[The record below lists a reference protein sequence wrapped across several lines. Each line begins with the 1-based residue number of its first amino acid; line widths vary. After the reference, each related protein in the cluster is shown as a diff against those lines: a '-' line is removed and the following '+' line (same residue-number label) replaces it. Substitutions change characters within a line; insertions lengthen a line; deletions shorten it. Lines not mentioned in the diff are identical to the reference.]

1 MKRRT
6 DRTNPVV
13 SAEVSHLVDR
23 YFFGTG
29 SVIGLASALLVAAL
43 PMPGSM
49 LRHALLAGLALG
61 VSLMFTIASRLVR
74 RHDVRRAAQLGGWTA
89 LFAAL
94 GMSIGLGDGVHA
106 AALGFFSV
114 LICVSSVVAG
124 LRTAVWMA
132 LFCALSVLG
141 LDAAERL
148 GWLTGEAAG
157 LAIPLALRTAV
168 QLMVIGCSLM
178 VGLLTARIITSYLRA
193 ANERE
198 QRFRTL
204 LNIAADWYWE
214 MDAQFR
220 FTQIVESELR
230 GGSIARPDRLGVT
243 PWEMGDV
250 GIDDATMDAHRSD
263 LEAHRP
269 FHNLLLRRRDAEGRK
284 RYARISGEPRFD
296 ERGAFIGYWG
306 VGRDTTAEVNAQRSV
321 VASETRYRELFSR
334 TPSPL
339 LLHRDARVMDANPA
353 ALALFGYDTLEAMLG
368 RSLLDH
374 TDCDHS
380 RAAMRARVA
389 QLEHMAIGEGLPPVE
404 LRLLNRGG
412 QPRFV
417 RTESVRVNAPGGPAT
432 LALYHDETEQRRAD
446 AALRRSSSLLSH
458 LVESS
463 PDCITLTE
471 VGSGRYVMVNEAFS
485 GLLGYSNDEVIGRT
499 SLDIDIWVYP
509 DDRRRLLE
517 MLAGEGRVRHL
528 PARFRKKNG
537 EHLLMIVSGGSFEA
551 DGQRYLVLVSRDIG
565 EIDRTR
571 LEHQAILQSAS
582 IGIAFTRDRAFLVTN
597 PHFERIFGWEPG
609 GLTGQPGAVVW
620 PSQADYEEIGR
631 LAGPLLAAGKPLEV
645 ERLMRRKDGSTFWC
659 RLLAKVVD
667 PRDPSQGGTI
677 WIAEDVTERRRVE
690 QALATARD
698 AAEAAN
704 RAKSAFLANT
714 SHEIRTP
721 LNGLL
726 GVARL
731 ALQSDLSDERRH
743 QYLLQIFDSAQ
754 SLAGIISDILD
765 LSKIEAGKIT
775 LEAVPFD
782 LRDTLAAVHHAY
794 LSLAEVKGLI
804 FELDVAAEVPATVV
818 GDPLR
823 VRQILSNY
831 ITNALKFTERGTV
844 RIEAGY
850 CEQALEVAVVDT
862 GPGIDAPTRGR
873 LFMPFT
879 QADDSTTR
887 RYGGTG
893 LGLSI
898 CRELARLMGGEVGVD
913 SRPGHGSRFWA
924 RLPLPRTADVVESDV
939 APLADANAL
948 SGVRVLMVED
958 NPVNMM
964 IATAMLEQWGAIVSQ
979 ATDGRACLRAVDQAA
994 AQGRPFDIVLM
1005 DVQMPHMSGHEA
1017 ARALR
1022 QRYDATTLPI
1032 VALTA
1037 AALVSERDEALASGM
1052 NDFLTK
1058 PIDAQRLLGVLARY
1072 ARRV

>member
-1 MKRRT
+1 MKPRNPRT
-6 DRTNPVV
+6 SPDV
-13 SAEVSHLVDR
+13 SGEVSRLVVR

-29 SVIGLASALLVAAL
+29 ALVGLVSALLVAVLPTAVSRPRQAL
-43 PMPGSM
+43 MS
-49 LRHALLAGLALG
+49 ALALG
-61 VSLMFTIASRLVR
+61 ASAMFALATHLAR
-74 RHDVRRAAQLGGWTA
+74 RHDMRGIARLGGWTA
-89 LFAAL
+89 LLAAL
-94 GMSIGLGDGVHA
+94 GTSIGLGDGVHA
-106 AALGFFSV
+106 ASLGFFSV
-114 LICVSSVVAG
+114 LICVSSIVAG
-124 LRTAVWMA
+124 LRTAAWMT
-132 LFCALSVLG
+132 LFCIAAVIG
-141 LDAAERL
+141 LDVTERM
-148 GWLTGEAAG
+148 GWLPGAAAG
-157 LAIPLALRTAV
+157 AAVPLALRTAV
-168 QLMVIGCSLM
+168 QVMVIACSLV
-178 VGLLTARIITSYLRA
+178 VGVLTTRVIASHLRHAR
-193 ANERE
+193 ERE
-198 QRFRTL
+198 QRFHTL

-214 MDAQFR
+214 MDENFR
-220 FTQIVESELR
+220 FTVVVDSELR
-230 GGSIARPDRLGVT
+230 NLGVSKLKRVGLT
-243 PWEMGDV
+243 PWEVRDM
-250 GIDDATMDAHRSD
+250 GIDDDAMDAHRSD

-269 FHNLLLRRRDAEGRK
+269 FHNLLLRRSYPDGRK
-284 RYARISGEPRFD
+284 HYGRVSGQPRFD

-321 VASETRYRELFSR
+321 VASETRYRELFTR

-339 LLHRDARVMDANPA
+339 VLHRDARVIDANPA
-353 ALALFGYDTLEAMLG
+353 ALALFGYDTLDAMLG
-368 RSLLDH
+368 RSLLEH
-374 TDCDHS
+374 TDTDQS
-380 RAAMRARVA
+380 RSAMRERVSR
-389 QLEHMAIGEGLPPVE
+389 LERMSIGQGMPPVE
-404 LRLLNRGG
+404 LRLLNRAG

-417 RTESVRVNAPGGPAT
+417 RSESVRVNAPGGLAT
-432 LALYHDETEQRRAD
+432 LALYQDETEQRRTD
-446 AALRRSSSLLSH
+446 AALRRSGSLLSQ

-463 PDCITLTE
+463 PDCISLTE
-471 VGSGRYVMVNEAFS
+471 AESGRFVMVNEAF
-485 GLLGYSNDEVIGRT
+485 GTVLGYGVGEATGRT
-499 SLDIDIWVYP
+499 SDELGVWIYP
-509 DDRRRLLE
+509 EDRRRVLE
-517 MLAGEGRVRHL
+517 ILDAERRVRHL
-528 PARFRKKNG
+528 PVTLRKKTG
-537 EHLLMIVSGGSFEA
+537 EPVLMIVSGGSFEA
-551 DGQRYLVLVSRDIG
+551 DGQRYLVLVAREVG
-565 EIDRTR
+565 EIERTR

-582 IGIAFTRDRAFLVTN
+582 IGIAFTRNRNFLVTN

-609 GLTGQPGAVVW
+609 ELTGQSGAVVW
-620 PSQADYEEIGR
+620 ANRIEYEEIAR
-631 LAGPLLAAGKPLEV
+631 ITSPLLAAGKPLEV

-659 RLLAKVVD
+659 RLLAKLVD

-731 ALQSDLSDERRH
+731 ALQSGLSEERRQ

-754 SLAGIISDILD
+754 SLGSIISDILD

-782 LRDTLAAVHHAY
+782 LRETLAAVHHAY
-794 LSLAEVKGLI
+794 LSLAEVKGLA
-804 FELDVAAEVPATVV
+804 FELDIRPEVPAAVT

-844 RIEAGY
+844 RLEAGY
-850 CEQALEVAVVDT
+850 GDGELRVEVSDT
-862 GPGIDAPTRGR
+862 GTGIAAHIRER

-913 SRPGHGSRFWA
+913 SHPGDGSRFWA
-924 RLPLPRTADVVESDV
+924 RLPLPPAAEAVQSDM
-939 APLADANAL
+939 APLLDADAL
-948 SGVRVLMVED
+948 FGMRVLMVED

-964 IATAMLEQWGAIVSQ
+964 IATAMLEQWGAAVSQ
-979 ATDGRACLRAVDQAA
+979 ATDGRLALLAVDQAA
-994 AQGRPFDIVLM
+994 EAGRPFDVVLM

-1022 QRYDATTLPI
+1022 QRYDAATLPI

-1058 PIDAQRLLGVLARY
+1058 PIDAQRLLGALARY
-1072 ARRV
+1072 VKRG